1 MIKSVITLPQAEQD
15 IADAYDWYEEQEL
28 GLGEEFLR
36 CVDACTQ
43 YIVRN
48 PEMYEFGYVTYRRAL
63 IRRFP
68 YAIFYEYVENVV
80 TIYAVFHCSQDPKK
94 WRKRLK

>member
-1 MIKSVITLPQAEQD
+1 MVKSVITLPQAEQD
-15 IADAYDWYEEQEL
+15 ITDGYDWYEEQEL

-43 YIVRN
+43 YIARN
-48 PEMYEFGYVTYRRAL
+48 TEMYEFGYANYRRAL

-80 TIYAVFHCSQDPKK
+80 TIYAVFHCSQDKK
-94 WRKRLK
+94 WRKWLK